1 MTDQQADQ
9 LIDNWYEQQL
19 VQYEEMMNEE
29 PPCEEEVEEE
39 SIFYASNPYTTKGAK
54 WKRWKLIQQ
63 ALITTSYV
71 IFMIAWYQA

>member
-29 PPCEEEVEEE
+29 PPCEEEIEEE
-39 SIFYASNPYTTKGAK
+39 SIYYASNPYTTKGAK
-54 WKRWKLIQQ
+54 WKQ
-63 ALITTSYV
+63 
-71 IFMIAWYQA
+71 